1 LSISDSF
8 GFSIVKRGETLYAT
22 FISATRGIPMEE
34 TMHDHLS
41 RLTAEIVTAYVS
53 HHSVPRD
60 DLPKL
65 IGDIHVA
72 LRRAPEAAASHNPPP
87 PEPAVPVKKS
97 VTADYV
103 VCLEDGKKFK
113 SLKRHLAG
121 VHGLTP
127 DEYRG
132 KWGLPRNYPMTAP
145 KYSEARSTL
154 AKSLGLGR
162 KASAIP
168 DDTSENESSE
178 QKVSEARKRPERKAA
193 RTARKNPK
201 KKAKASRPRKNPEKK
216 TTVSKP
222 RKKLSRSKAM
232 SRG

>member
-1 LSISDSF
+1 
-8 GFSIVKRGETLYAT
+8 
-22 FISATRGIPMEE
+22 
-34 TMHDHLS
+34 MHDHLS
-41 RLTAEIVTAYVS
+41 RLTAEIVAAYVS

-60 DLPKL
+60 DLSKL
-65 IGDIHVA
+65 ICDIHVA

-121 VHGLTP
+121 EHGLTP
-127 DEYRG
+127 DEYRA
-132 KWGLPRNYPMTAP
+132 KWSLPRNHPMTAP

-168 DDTSENESSE
+168 DDTSERESSE
-178 QKVSEARKRPERKAA
+178 QRISEARKRPERKAR
-193 RTARKNPK
+193 RTAHTNPK
-201 KKAKASRPRKNPEKK
+201 KKSTASRARKNPEKK
-216 TTVSKP
+216 ATASRP
-222 RKKLSRSKAM
+222 RKKVSRSKAR
-232 SRG
+232 SGG